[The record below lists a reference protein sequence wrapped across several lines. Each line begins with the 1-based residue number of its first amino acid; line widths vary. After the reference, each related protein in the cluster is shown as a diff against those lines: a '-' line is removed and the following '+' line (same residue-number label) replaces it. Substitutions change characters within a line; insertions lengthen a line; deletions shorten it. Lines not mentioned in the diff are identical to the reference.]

1 MGDRSDARVT
11 SKISKTDWGQENS
24 RQDGLARY
32 GARVS
37 ERDGPRHGHAIR
49 RAGSIGGRYA
59 RGGALIHVR
68 RAAWAERGRLPR
80 WWPMAR

>member
-32 GARVS
+32 RARVS
-37 ERDGPRHGHAIR
+37 ERDRPRRGRAIR
-49 RAGSIGGRYA
+49 RAGSVGDRSRPA
-59 RGGALIHVR
+59 MV
-68 RAAWAERGRLPR
+68 P
-80 WWPMAR
+80 